1 MSRDVRLAL
10 TVVGLIFSVT
20 AGAHITAKQASNRA
34 VTSQTPCVF
43 GRYEDQPAFTKR
55 AYSKDEYDAARTSTS
70 VECRRI
76 TYLSDGLKVVGFI
89 VQPVSAGRRYPV
101 IVFNRGG
108 LLDIGKI
115 NEVNLVDFYDLASQ
129 GFLVVAS
136 QYRGNDG
143 GEGREEFGGSDV
155 NDVLALRDLA
165 LALPDADAQ
174 NVFFYGLSRGGMMT
188 FLALRRGA
196 TVNAVA
202 VVGALLDL
210 EDATEAAK
218 VRAPGIAKAVFNLI
232 PDYATRGASALRDRS
247 AVHWPEAVNVPALI
261 IHGGADEEVPV
272 SEALTFAAR
281 LNDLHKSFELL
292 VYAGDSHEV
301 TNNRKDRNSRIVS
314 WFRRHMR

>member
-1 MSRDVRLAL
+1 MSRNARLAL
-10 TVVGLIFSVT
+10 TAAGLIFGVT
-20 AGAHITAKQASNRA
+20 PGAHVTAKQPPNPAI
-34 VTSQTPCVF
+34 TSQTPCVF
-43 GRYEDQPAFTKR
+43 GPYDDQPAFTR
-55 AYSKDEYDAARTSTS
+55 RVYSRDEYDAARTSTA

-89 VQPVSAGRRYPV
+89 VQPASTGRRHPV

-108 LLDIGKI
+108 LLEIGKI
-115 NEVNLVDFYDLASQ
+115 TEMNLVDFYDLASQ

-165 LALPDADAQ
+165 MTLPNADPQ

-210 EDATEAAK
+210 EGTTEAAK
-218 VRAPGIAKAVFNLI
+218 LRAPGIAKAVFNLI

-247 AVHWPEAVNVPALI
+247 AIHWPEAVNVPALI
-261 IHGGADEEVPV
+261 IHGGADQEVPV
-272 SEALTFAAR
+272 SGSLTFAAK

-292 VYAGDSHEV
+292 VYAGDAHEV

-314 WFRRHMR
+314 WFRRHVK

>member
-1 MSRDVRLAL
+1 MSRDARLAL
-10 TVVGLIFSVT
+10 TVVGVILNVT
-20 AGAHITAKQASNRA
+20 VGANVTAKQASNRA
-34 VTSQTPCVF
+34 ITSQTPCVF

-55 AYSKDEYDAARTSTS
+55 VYSKGEYDAARTSTA

-89 VQPVSAGRRYPV
+89 VQPVSVGRRYPV

-115 NEVNLVDFYDLASQ
+115 SEANLVDFYDLASH

-165 LALPDADAQ
+165 IALPDADAQ

-202 VVGALLDL
+202 VVGAILDL
-210 EDATEAAK
+210 EDTTEAGK
-218 VRAPGIAKAVFNLI
+218 LRAPGIAKTVLNLI

-247 AVHWPEAVNVPALI
+247 AVHWPEEVNVPALI

-281 LNDLHKSFELL
+281 LNDLHKSFELV